1 MTATVDPV
9 PRAARTMRGRT
20 VRDALV
26 RHPKLCGPDSTV
38 ADVQLLLRDDHVHAA
53 LLVATNGT
61 LVSVVE
67 RADLTPEL
75 SSCTPARTVGRLE
88 ERTAHPDSDL
98 EETWEAMRTTERRRL
113 AVVDDRG
120 VLLGLLCLKRTRL
133 GFCSDEDVRA
143 RNPSRRPTGV
153 AILPE

>member
-1 MTATVDPV
+1 MTAAVDPV
-9 PRAARTMRGRT
+9 PRAARAMRGRS

-38 ADVQLLLRDDHVHAA
+38 ADVRRVLLDDHVHAA
-53 LLVATNGT
+53 LLVATHGT

-75 SSCTPARTVGRLE
+75 SSGTPARTVGRLQG
-88 ERTAHPDSDL
+88 RTTHPDSDL
-98 EETWEAMRTTERRRL
+98 EETWAEMRRTDRRRL

-133 GFCSDEDVRA
+133 GFCSDEDIRA
-143 RNPSRRPTGV
+143 RQ
-153 AILPE
+153 A